1 MVEPLRHR
9 QTKGAATDMPGLLP
23 PRHIRTLPVCVLAA
37 SEGYRQHATIPDP
50 QPVRHEPLLSAAF
63 RSTVDAAGHRLE
75 NPLRLPRQRLPAV
88 FRQLAGV
95 RKAGG
100 C

>member
-1 MVEPLRHR
+1 
-9 QTKGAATDMPGLLP
+9 
-23 PRHIRTLPVCVLAA
+23 
-37 SEGYRQHATIPDP
+37 
-50 QPVRHEPLLSAAF
+50 VRHEPLLSAAF